1 MTKSTTS
8 ALFADDESGPASPWD
23 LPTPRK
29 QQTRADLI
37 RSLLPSSDVPDSY
50 IAAFDA
56 VVRDDGSDNRVTSGG
71 LARTLAAARLSADDQ
86 ARIMG
91 ILAPRGSSE
100 NVSLDRNEFNVL
112 LALVGLAQEGE
123 GVTLDSVDERRHREC
138 HLLPV
143 QSPPSYLICVA
154 SVAPSRSRVVDL
166 EVGPLGHRS

>member
-1 MTKSTTS
+1 MSLFGSSPPDEASPAAAANTFGDSRTSLFEDEPPMTKSTTS

-37 RSLLPSSDVPDSY
+37 RSLLPSSDVPDGY

-56 VVRDDGSDNRVTSGG
+56 VVRDDGSGNRVTSGG

-91 ILAPRGSSE
+91 ILAPGGSSE
-100 NVSLDRNEFNVL
+100 DVSLDRNEFNVL

-123 GVTLDSVDERRHREC
+123 GVTLDSVDERRHR
-138 HLLPV
+138 
-143 QSPPSYLICVA
+143 
-154 SVAPSRSRVVDL
+154 
-166 EVGPLGHRS
+166 